1 MVFANYACCASC
13 STFFKDFHLD
23 LAHTIKGLLGVS
35 DGCQAI
41 LFSPR
46 RGNTLDQFVKACQSA
61 KLNVGITEQY
71 DAHIWSIHKG
81 FLTNDGNSAWP
92 NYDEEHSY
100 PLLLSITHTDSWAS
114 TKGKKEPVPPMWN
127 FSFNWGVLSDWE
139 ATLLQGLDV
148 WLNPE
153 AQNLGSN
160 GKTIYKRSVS
170 FSLKS
175 KFRQDLMNLLIFNLI
190 WHISVW
196 VWTLCVEITG
206 LSSLFMH

>member
-1 MVFANYACCASC
+1 MCLDLLTCMLDIQTNIEANQGVVGDTKVSACMLHWSRHQVAMPQLNYDVIVAADC
-13 STFFKDFHLD
+13 TFFKDFHLD

-100 PLLLSITHTDSWAS
+100 PLLLSITHTDS
-114 TKGKKEPVPPMWN
+114 
-127 FSFNWGVLSDWE
+127 
-139 ATLLQGLDV
+139 
-148 WLNPE
+148 
-153 AQNLGSN
+153 
-160 GKTIYKRSVS
+160 
-170 FSLKS
+170 
-175 KFRQDLMNLLIFNLI
+175 
-190 WHISVW
+190 
-196 VWTLCVEITG
+196 
-206 LSSLFMH
+206 

>member
-92 NYDEEHSY
+92 NYDEEPSCCPSPTPTLEH
-100 PLLLSITHTDSWAS
+100 PQ
-114 TKGKKEPVPPMWN
+114 KVKKNHFPQCEI
-127 FSFNWGVLSDWE
+127 FTFNWGVLSDWE

-196 VWTLCVEITG
+196 VWTLCVEIAG